1 LKELAGTTGL
11 EPAASAVTGQRS
23 NQLNYVP
30 NLFSYLYRKPACFV
44 TLFSPK
50 EPAGKTKAAQLS
62 LRVKWIVADRIQIGT
77 GLAKQ
82 SVTFDSNRIAI
93 EPAYSGRF

>member
-1 LKELAGTTGL
+1 
-11 EPAASAVTGQRS
+11 
-23 NQLNYVP
+23 
-30 NLFSYLYRKPACFV
+30 
-44 TLFSPK
+44 LFSPK